1 MASTSATGPAAGTF
15 PASFASCAARDFRT
29 AGAGH
34 DDVVER
40 RRTVAGAAL
49 RSLEGHARYPASVDA
64 DRRQDPADANTLA
77 QPFLARGAV
86 CDRARPD
93 HLAHSLSRA
102 RVPDRLRLHRSY
114 APGANQRWKF
124 AAAAARSDARR
135 AVLRGIVRGH
145 GRARARGSHHDDAL

>member
-15 PASFASCAARDFRT
+15 PASSASCAARDFRT

-40 RRTVAGAAL
+40 RGTMAGAAL

-64 DRRQDPADANTLA
+64 DRRQDPADADALA

-86 CDRARPD
+86 CDGARPHD
-93 HLAHSLSRA
+93 LGDSLSRA
-102 RVPDRLRLHRSY
+102 RVPDRLRLHRPR
-114 APGANQRWKF
+114 APGANQRRRI
-124 AAAAARSDARR
+124 AAAVARS
-135 AVLRGIVRGH
+135 
-145 GRARARGSHHDDAL
+145 